1 MKPNV
6 EFPKKAKN
14 SFIFFQLGLI
24 ATMLV
29 VLFVIEFNFE
39 LKPKQTVAI
48 DPTPTF
54 TLQVPTD
61 FRVIPQ
67 SKPLELKPLVKA
79 PKFENQ
85 IKATTKNVPKEKVTP
100 LETVTPVDTDGP
112 AVKQPATENPTNT
125 ELPVTPVETTVFNVE
140 ELPMFPACKGLS
152 RNEQMK
158 CFEEQMSKAVAKNT
172 VYPEEDLENR
182 KQGRAF
188 VSFVI
193 DETGKIVE
201 VKAVDNKSATK
212 EMQKAAELA
221 VRKVAKLI
229 PAKQGGKPVRIK
241 YSIPVTF
248 RIQ

>member
-6 EFPKKAKN
+6 EFPKKVKN

-29 VLFVIEFNFE
+29 VLFVLEFNFE
-39 LKPKQTVAI
+39 LKPKQQVAI
-48 DPTPTF
+48 EATPTF
-54 TLQVPTD
+54 TLELPTD
-61 FRVIPQ
+61 FRIIPQ
-67 SKPLELKPLVKA
+67 SKPLAVKPAVTT
-79 PKFENQ
+79 PKFKDIFKPTTKEVPKD
-85 IKATTKNVPKEKVTP
+85 KATPVENA
-100 LETVTPVDTDGP
+100 TPVETDSP
-112 AVKQPATENPTNT
+112 KNTATENPIT
-125 ELPVTPVETTVFNVE
+125 ELPPVTPFEGTVFNVE

-152 RNEQMK
+152 RNQQMK

-172 VYPEEDLENR
+172 VYPEADLETG
-182 KQGRAF
+182 KQGRALITF
-188 VSFVI
+188 II
-193 DETGKIVE
+193 DETGRIVE

-221 VRKVAKLI
+221 VRKVMKLI

-241 YSIPVTF
+241 YSIPVSF